1 MSPCLP
7 SHLLALATFSLGP
20 ASWAASPLADS
31 LLKLPEAQ
39 VLPASLLRYK
49 LDLGKYLARHDMV
62 WPEGPS
68 GHWARGAPL
77 GNGDFGAMVYGYPDN
92 LTFALGKTDIW
103 DRRHADHSPFPGGTF
118 ADLRE
123 AVLKGDKQKFAELEK
138 GRRKVE
144 DRDIASFTAAGT
156 LTLRV
161 AEACLAQKCAQR
173 VSLWDAECAYSFT
186 DRGMGKRADGFPA
199 EVGLRCF
206 VSRVHDV
213 LAIRVWPGEGVP
225 LPLNW
230 EITRAPRPGWPLA
243 TSGQAE
249 GIAFIRQSMFPP
261 DEYVI
266 ACATDGPAP
275 QVIPAGRRV
284 ICALSEGATKPVTL
298 YLTIATNRDATDPLA
313 EATRRL
319 KQARRLGWE
328 ALRAAHQ
335 DWWHKYWSASHVC
348 LDDPDVE
355 RPWYLA
361 NYLCA
366 SMMRPGK
373 QCPGLQGVWVKEN
386 FPPWYGDYHANVN
399 IQSAFWGTLGSNHPE
414 LMEPYLRLYWNMLPE
429 LRKETAAY
437 FKMRGARVPI
447 ATSEFG
453 LEWSD
458 WTPLITAVGH
468 SAFVA
473 KWFWHYW
480 ECTQD
485 RDYLARVGY
494 PFLREVADF
503 YSDYLLREPD
513 GTYSVVP
520 AIYFELYGNA
530 FEAMGK
536 NTCWDVG
543 LVRKGLEMALA
554 AARALGVD
562 EDRQKDWQSKLDHL
576 APIPT
581 LDGKV
586 WKPFQ
591 DRPEIADWAWARG
604 WLIFPFE
611 VAGKYQG
618 PPELR
623 AQAEATYKYLA
634 ERGCAPQ
641 SWCGG
646 VGTGVSVRM
655 GDPARA
661 FELARGSKTDI
672 NGTGVGWDSLCLQM
686 DHGPGMSRATND
698 LLVVG
703 LEGVLHVFG
712 GIPPEHKAR
721 FHSLRAPGGFLVSAE
736 KRGQEP
742 DYVLVQS
749 LAGTKLRLAN
759 PFPAGTEVRLREL
772 SAEKALYQ
780 GKPEA
785 LGVVE
790 APTEP
795 GKVYVLE
802 RVAAP
807 LTSFPVETVEA
818 VAAGGK

>member
-1 MSPCLP
+1 MLVLVTI
-7 SHLLALATFSLGP
+7 LLSL
-20 ASWAASPLADS
+20 ASWAKGAPPESF
-31 LLKLPEAQ
+31 LKLPETQ
-39 VLPASLLRYK
+39 VLPASLLRYRV
-49 LDLGKYLARHDMV
+49 DLAAYLARHDMV

-123 AVLKGDKQKFAELEK
+123 AVLKSDKKRFAELEK
-138 GRRKVE
+138 ARRTVE
-144 DRDIASFTAAGT
+144 PEDIASFTAAGT
-156 LTLRV
+156 LTLHV

-173 VSLWDAECAYSFT
+173 VSLWDAECVYGFT
-186 DRGMGKRADGFPA
+186 DRGMGKRADGYPA

-213 LAIRVWPGEGVP
+213 LAIRIWPGEGVP
-225 LPLNW
+225 LTLGW
-230 EITRAPRPGWPLA
+230 EITRAPRQGWPA
-243 TSGQAE
+243 AASGQAE
-249 GIAFIRQSMFPP
+249 GVAFLRQRMYEK

-275 QVIPAGRRV
+275 QTRAAGRRV
-284 ICALSEGATKPVTL
+284 ICDLGEGATKPVTL
-298 YLTIATNRDATDPLA
+298 YLTIVTNRDAADPMA
-313 EATRRL
+313 EAQRRL
-319 KQARRLGWE
+319 REARRLGWDG
-328 ALRAAHQ
+328 LRAAHQ
-335 DWWHKYWSASHVC
+335 KWWHDYWAAANVC
-348 LDDPDVE
+348 LDEPDVE
-355 RPWYLA
+355 RPWYVA

-399 IQSAFWGTLGSNHPE
+399 IQSEFWGTLGSNHPE
-414 LMEPYLRLYWNMLPE
+414 LMEPYLRLYTNMLPE
-429 LRKETAAY
+429 LRKETAEY
-437 FKMRGARVPI
+437 FKMRGARIPI

-453 LEWSD
+453 MEWSD
-458 WTPLITAVGH
+458 WTPLNTGVGH

-473 KWFWHYW
+473 KWFWHYY
-480 ECTQD
+480 EYTQD
-485 RDYLARVGY
+485 RDYLARIGY
-494 PFLREVADF
+494 PMLREVADF
-503 YSDYLLREPD
+503 YSDYLMREAD

-530 FEAMGK
+530 FEAMGR

-554 AARALGVD
+554 AARVLGVD
-562 EDRQKDWQSKLDHL
+562 EERQKDWQNKLDHL

-581 LDGKV
+581 IDGNV

-591 DRPEIADWAWARG
+591 DRPEIPDWAWARG

-618 PPELR
+618 PPALR

-634 ERGCAPQ
+634 ERGSAPQ

-646 VGTGVSVRM
+646 VGTGVAVRM

-661 FELARGSKTDI
+661 FDLARMSKTDI
-672 NGTGVGWDSLCLQM
+672 NGAGVGWEGMCLQM
-686 DHGPGMSRATND
+686 DHGPGMSRAIND

-703 LEGVLHVFG
+703 LDGVLHVFG
-712 GIPPEHKAR
+712 GIPADHKAR
-721 FHSLRAPGGFLVSAE
+721 FHSLRTAGGFLVSGE
-736 KRGQEP
+736 KRGPEP

-749 LAGTKLRLAN
+749 LAGMKLCIAN
-759 PFPAGTEVRLREL
+759 PFAAGARVRLREVG
-772 SAEKALYQ
+772 ATTALYE
-780 GKPEA
+780 GSPEA
-785 LGVVE
+785 LAVVE
-790 APTEP
+790 VPTEK

-802 RVAAP
+802 KAAAP
-807 LTSFPVETVEA
+807 LESLPMETA
-818 VAAGGK
+818 QPKGTAK